1 MRNQLKNHE
10 KKITKF
16 LKNNNFF
23 ACLLLL
29 RILVNLPNFEMLSH
43 LNKLDLCRLLKK
55 LNNGLGLVVIQLK
68 KKVLTSPTRLGVRA
82 FQSCQGVSLWTF
94 LSLVCGHYIRS
105 GNFLPPKNT
114 SGLVKNQV
122 NTSANMI
129 IHRHEASF
137 GWDAE

>member
-68 KKVLTSPTRLGVRA
+68 KKCS
-82 FQSCQGVSLWTF
+82 
-94 LSLVCGHYIRS
+94 
-105 GNFLPPKNT
+105 
-114 SGLVKNQV
+114 QV
-122 NTSANMI
+122 QLA
-129 IHRHEASF
+129 
-137 GWDAE
+137 